1 MAIGFNT
8 TSSFGNRNIAPDR
21 SLARTSRPRVLK
33 VQFGDGYEQR
43 VAEGINNINESYAV
57 TLNNRPKAGI
67 DDVVAFLDSR
77 NGVTAFDFTI
87 PDTNGGGGE
96 TTIKVVCE
104 DYGLTYNND
113 EGYSCSA
120 TFRRVYEA

>member
-8 TSSFGNRNIAPDR
+8 TASHGNRDIVPDR
-21 SLARTSRPRVLK
+21 SLARTSKPRVLR

-57 TLNNRPKAGI
+57 TLNNRPKAEI
-67 DDVVAFLDSR
+67 DDVVAFLDSL
-77 NGVTAFDFTI
+77 NGVTAFNFTI
-87 PDTNGGGGE
+87 PDTNGVGNE

>member
-21 SLARTSRPRVLK
+21 ALARTSKPRVLK

-57 TLNNRPKAGI
+57 TLNNRPKAEI
-67 DDVVAFLDSR
+67 DDVLAFLDSL
-77 NGVTAFDFTI
+77 NGVTAFNFTI
-87 PDTNGGGGE
+87 PDTNAGGNE

>member
-8 TSSFGNRNIAPDR
+8 TSSHGNRDIVPDR
-21 SLARTSRPRVLK
+21 ALARTSRPRVLK

-57 TLNNRPKAGI
+57 TLNNRPKAEI

-87 PDTNGGGGE
+87 PDTNGGGNE

>member
-8 TSSFGNRNIAPDR
+8 TSSHGNRDIVPDR

-57 TLNNRPKAGI
+57 TLNNRPKAEI
-67 DDVVAFLDSR
+67 DDVIAFLDSL
-77 NGVTAFDFTI
+77 NGVTAFNFTI
-87 PDTNGGGGE
+87 PDTNAGGSE

-113 EGYSCSA
+113 EGYSCAA